1 MQAIRAVENAV
12 KRSESIRNP
21 RLIAVLTR
29 KDVIAIA
36 PRLFHSDQEIRRE
49 AHLSTAQQAPQAL
62 PRFPQAYADQRR
74 TPDAAAPPSQG
85 AQAADRRR
93 RQEVT
98 SLTPERFP
106 KSARL
111 RRRGEFLRVQ
121 DGGRKIHTDS
131 FLVFV
136 LPQREPGPMRIG
148 ITASRKLGGAVVRNR
163 VKRLVR
169 EAFRRHKL
177 LFPAGLDVAF
187 IAKKNAVEVEY
198 DQVVRE
204 IEKLCRRL

>member
-1 MQAIRAVENAV
+1 M
-12 KRSESIRNP
+12 
-21 RLIAVLTR
+21 
-29 KDVIAIA
+29 
-36 PRLFHSDQEIRRE
+36 
-49 AHLSTAQQAPQAL
+49 
-62 PRFPQAYADQRR
+62 
-74 TPDAAAPPSQG
+74 
-85 AQAADRRR
+85 
-93 RQEVT
+93 
-98 SLTPERFP
+98 
-106 KSARL
+106 
-111 RRRGEFLRVQ
+111 Q

-136 LPQREPGPMRIG
+136 SPQVEPGPARMG

-177 LFPAGLDVAF
+177 LFPAGLDVVF

>member
-1 MQAIRAVENAV
+1 M
-12 KRSESIRNP
+12 
-21 RLIAVLTR
+21 
-29 KDVIAIA
+29 
-36 PRLFHSDQEIRRE
+36 
-49 AHLSTAQQAPQAL
+49 
-62 PRFPQAYADQRR
+62 
-74 TPDAAAPPSQG
+74 
-85 AQAADRRR
+85 
-93 RQEVT
+93 
-98 SLTPERFP
+98 
-106 KSARL
+106 
-111 RRRGEFLRVQ
+111 Q

-177 LFPAGLDVAF
+177 LFPAGLDVVF

>member
-1 MQAIRAVENAV
+1 M
-12 KRSESIRNP
+12 
-21 RLIAVLTR
+21 
-29 KDVIAIA
+29 IAIA

-62 PRFPQAYADQRR
+62 PRFPQAYADEGRAS
-74 TPDAAAPPSQG
+74 DAAAPSPQG

-136 LPQREPGPMRIG
+136 SPQVEPGPARMG

-177 LFPAGLDVAF
+177 LFPAGLDVVF